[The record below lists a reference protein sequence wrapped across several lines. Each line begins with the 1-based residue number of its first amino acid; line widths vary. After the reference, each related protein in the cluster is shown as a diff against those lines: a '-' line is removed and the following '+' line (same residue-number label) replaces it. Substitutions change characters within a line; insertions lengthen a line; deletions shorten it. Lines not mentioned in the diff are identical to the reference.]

1 MDIGSEKLNNT
12 HIVKYSEVTKDN
24 SHQSLEETTSKNE
37 TSSHSLD
44 NTTLDIK
51 STYEESDLEIKHKRS
66 TRARR
71 QNKKFK
77 NDSDILPSE
86 GINNLTEKEKTIVSH
101 SSILNSKE
109 QESEAPNER
118 PKEVKRGRKKKIP
131 SVQEKFEDYKNNEK
145 HKNTTLKEDNDEL
158 LLSNSTDITSQ
169 QKEKELKNPET
180 FKVRRGRKRKAPN
193 EPAYSDYKETD
204 SRKTP
209 TKSSKV
215 SNLQCGKCPNSID
228 TYPSLAKFKDHAIRE
243 HGGLAR
249 PLGESQELASEEEIH
264 ALLKEAFSY
273 KKQISCYKCMNKKF
287 TSFGGLKMHLLTCGK
302 SKEECDVSMN
312 TRNLD
317 FLAQTYFIFSYAG
330 GSNHLIYLN
339 KILIYRHL
347 KLNANSAVFVL
358 TNIVYPLM

>member
-12 HIVKYSEVTKDN
+12 HLVKYSEVTKDN
-24 SHQSLEETTSKNE
+24 SHQSLEERTSKNE

-44 NTTLDIK
+44 NATLEIK
-51 STYEESDLEIKHKRS
+51 STYEESELEIKHKRS

-86 GINNLTEKEKTIVSH
+86 GINNPTEKEKTILSH

-109 QESEAPNER
+109 QENEAPNER

-145 HKNTTLKEDNDEL
+145 HKTTTLKEDNDEL

-169 QKEKELKNPET
+169 QKEKEPKITET

-193 EPAYSDYKETD
+193 EPAHSDYKETN

-209 TKSSKV
+209 TKSSKI

-249 PLGESQELASEEEIH
+249 PLGESQEFTSEEEIH

-302 SKEECDVSMN
+302 SKEECDVSIN
-312 TRNLD
+312 TRNFD
-317 FLAQTYFIFSYAG
+317 FLSQTYFIYAEV
-330 GSNHLIYLN
+330 SNHSIYLN

-358 TNIVYPLM
+358 TNIVCPLM